1 MMMVKIFMMLSRER
15 DPETAQAILCA
26 YFGRGSLRGGRC
38 PRAGLG
44 GRCGAVAA
52 RAPA

>member
-1 MMMVKIFMMLSRER
+1 MVKIFMMLSRER

-26 YFGRGSLRGGRC
+26 YFGGRC
-38 PRAGLG
+38 LCAYFG

-52 RAPA
+52 RVRPFA